1 MKKKGNPTDEKLLEV
16 IIESIKE
23 KKGKKI
29 VSIDLRKIENSIFD
43 YFIIC
48 HCTSSTHVSAIT
60 DNIEIKPKELLGIKP
75 AHVEGVQ
82 NAQWVL
88 IDFSGIVVHIFL
100 EEQRSFYRLEDLW
113 ADGKVK
119 IYEDD

>member
-1 MKKKGNPTDEKLLEV
+1 MKKKVNISDDKLLEV
-16 IIESIKE
+16 IIESIRE

-29 VSIDLRKIENSIFD
+29 VSIDLRGIENSIFD

-48 HCTSSTHVSAIT
+48 HGTSTTQVSALA
-60 DNIEIKPKELLGIKP
+60 DNVEIRPKELLGVKP

-82 NAQWVL
+82 NSQWVL
-88 IDFSGIVVHIFL
+88 IDFAGIVVHIFL

-113 ADGKVK
+113 ADGKTK

>member
-1 MKKKGNPTDEKLLEV
+1 MKKKANPTDEKLLDV
-16 IIESIKE
+16 IIESIQD

-48 HCTSSTHVSAIT
+48 HGTSTTHVSAIA
-60 DNIEIKPKELLGIKP
+60 DSIEIKPKELLGVRP
-75 AHVEGVQ
+75 AHIEGVQ
-82 NAQWVL
+82 NSQWVL
-88 IDFSGIVVHIFL
+88 IDFEGIVVHVFL

-119 IYEDD
+119 IYADE

>member
-1 MKKKGNPTDEKLLEV
+1 MKKKGYPTDEKLLEV
-16 IIESIKE
+16 IIDSIQE

-48 HCTSSTHVSAIT
+48 HGTSTTHVSAIS
-60 DNIEIKPKELLGIKP
+60 DNIEIKPKELLGLKP

-88 IDFSGIVVHIFL
+88 IDYSGIVVHVFL

>member
-1 MKKKGNPTDEKLLEV
+1 MKKKANPTDEKLLEV
-16 IIESIKE
+16 IIESIQD

-43 YFIIC
+43 FFIIC
-48 HCTSSTHVSAIT
+48 HGTSTTHVSAIA
-60 DNIEIKPKELLGIKP
+60 DNIEIKPKELLGVKP

-82 NAQWVL
+82 NSQWVL
-88 IDFSGIVVHIFL
+88 IDFSGIVVHVFL

-119 IYEDD
+119 IYADE

>member
-1 MKKKGNPTDEKLLEV
+1 MKKKADPTDEKLLDV
-16 IIESIKE
+16 IIESIQD

-48 HCTSSTHVSAIT
+48 HGTSTTHVSAIA
-60 DNIEIKPKELLGIKP
+60 DNIEFKPKELLGIKP

-82 NAQWVL
+82 NSQWVL
-88 IDFSGIVVHIFL
+88 IDFAGIVVHVFL

-113 ADGKVK
+113 ADGKIK
-119 IYEDD
+119 IYADE

>member
-1 MKKKGNPTDEKLLEV
+1 MKKKEINTDEKLLDI

-29 VSIDLRKIENSIFD
+29 VSIDLRKIDNSIFD

-48 HCTSSTHVSAIT
+48 HGTSNTHVSAIA
-60 DNIEIKPKELLGIKP
+60 DNIELKPKELLGLKP

-82 NAQWVL
+82 NSQWIL
-88 IDFSGIVVHIFL
+88 IDFQGIVVHIFQ
-100 EEQRSFYRLEDLW
+100 EDQRAFYRLEDLW

-119 IYEDD
+119 IFEDE

>member
-1 MKKKGNPTDEKLLEV
+1 MKKKENTTDEKLLEV
-16 IIESIKE
+16 IIEAIQE

-48 HCTSSTHVSAIT
+48 HGTSTTHVSAIAE
-60 DNIEIKPKELLGIKP
+60 NIEYKPKELLGLKP

-82 NAQWVL
+82 NSQWILV
-88 IDFSGIVVHIFL
+88 DFSGIVVHVFL
-100 EEQRSFYRLEDLW
+100 EEQRAFYRLEDLW
-113 ADGKVK
+113 ADGKIK
-119 IYEDD
+119 IFEDE

>member
-16 IIESIKE
+16 IIESIQE

-29 VSIDLRKIENSIFD
+29 VCIDLQKIENSIFD

-48 HCTSSTHVSAIT
+48 HGTSTTHVSAIS
-60 DNIEIKPKELLGIKP
+60 DNIEIKPKELLGLKP